1 MLMEGMEV
9 VSADEWMRTLGLSI
23 LEKRRMEGDFLALY
37 RHLRRDRREGRADD
51 FFSLLHNDRVLLNS
65 SPLH

>member
-1 MLMEGMEV
+1 MLMEV

-23 LEKRRMEGDFLALY
+23 LEKRRMEGDLLALY
-37 RHLRRDRREGRADD
+37 RQRRDRREGRADD

-65 SPLH
+65 SQLH